1 MVDLGNFIREPMS
14 PLGLSNGQGAYWFRG
29 LFLVPR
35 MEPFSAKS
43 APFRFGNHCL
53 NGRIKAPAFCQISHL
68 FLIWGLLLKKPMSPL
83 GLSNGQ
89 GACWFRSLV
98 FFAHSCGTVFGEI
111 SIVPVREPLPDQR
124 IEVHESDWIG

>member
-14 PLGLSNGQGAYWFRG
+14 PPGLSNGQGAYWFRG

-98 FFAHSCGTVFGEI
+98 FLPTPVEPFLAKSASFRFGNHCLI
-111 SIVPVREPLPDQR
+111 SE
-124 IEVHESDWIG
+124 